1 MNTYNN
7 TERKMSLKRESGL
20 KVNVV
25 LKLIRDMCEVWV
37 SRNVSWRDLE
47 RGATNHRVSQKKEN
61 FLIR

>member
-7 TERKMSLKRESGL
+7 TENKMSLKRESGL

-25 LKLIRDMCEVWV
+25 LKLIRDMCEVWN
-37 SRNVSWRDLE
+37 SRNVSWRDLASA
-47 RGATNHRVSQKKEN
+47 ATNHWVSQKKGN